1 MGSYKVVVLRGDG
14 IGPEVI
20 EQAINVLN
28 AVQDSIKGLNF
39 HLVVCDAG
47 NYCIKKHGTNLPE
60 VTIDF
65 LEESDACLKGP
76 ITTIE
81 NPKAPPSVTVALRKM
96 FNLYA
101 NVRPAKNLPNV
112 PSIAKNVDLVIVRE
126 NTEGLY
132 SGIEQLVGKD
142 TGIALRV
149 ISKKAS
155 ERIAKFA
162 FEMAKRRSKHLTYV
176 HKANILRLTDGIFVK
191 AVQNIAKKYR
201 SVKVDSQRI
210 DAIAMQLI
218 KNPQQFDTILTTN
231 MFGDIISDE
240 AAQVVGGIGLAA
252 GANIGDDFGIFEP
265 IHGSAPKHAGKNR
278 ANPIAA
284 IFSAKMMLDYLGE
297 NAAARKIESAVI
309 KVLKEKKVRT
319 YDLGGKATTKQ
330 MGDAIAKKISE

>member
-1 MGSYKVVVLRGDG
+1 MASYKITILRGDG
-14 IGPEVI
+14 IGPEVT

-28 AVQDSIKGLNF
+28 AVQDTTKGINF

-47 NYCIKKHGTNLPE
+47 NYCIKKYGANLPE

-81 NPKAPPSVTVALRKM
+81 STKAPPSVTVALRKM
-96 FNLYA
+96 FDLYA
-101 NVRPAKNLPNV
+101 NLRPAKNLPNV
-112 PSIAKNVDLVIVRE
+112 HSTAKNVDLVIVRE

-132 SGIEQLVGKD
+132 SGIEQLIGKD
-142 TGIALRV
+142 AGVALRV

-162 FEMAKRRSKHLTYV
+162 FETAKRRRKHLTYV

-201 SVKVDSQRI
+201 NVKVDSQRI

-240 AAQVVGGIGLAA
+240 AAQIVGGIGLAA
-252 GANIGDDFGIFEP
+252 GANIGDEFGIFEP

-284 IFSAKMMLDYLGE
+284 IFSAKMMLEFLNE
-297 NAAARKIESAVI
+297 NSAAKKIESAVI

-319 YDLGGKATTKQ
+319 YDLGGKSTTKQ
-330 MGDAIAKKISE
+330 MGDEIVKNIR